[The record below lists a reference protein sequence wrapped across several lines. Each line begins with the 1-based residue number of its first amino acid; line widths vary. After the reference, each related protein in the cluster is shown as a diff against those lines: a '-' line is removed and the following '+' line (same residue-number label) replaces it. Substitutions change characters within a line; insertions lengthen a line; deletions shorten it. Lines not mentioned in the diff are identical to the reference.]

1 VSFACFGPE
10 ADEAADVAAWAR
22 FEEGFR
28 AGGLVAAGVLA
39 DDVVVAVFFAG
50 GFFAGGFVA
59 GAFVAGGFLVEDFV
73 AGARVAGV
81 VVFVDVVAR
90 ASVAAGLVGAVVPDS
105 PVAGGCVG
113 APEPVGCRAGVEAV
127 VAAGVVT
134 VLARVLAEAAA
145 LSEPDLSAPEVA
157 GAPGRDAAAARRVD
171 AGSGSNVRVLGPE
184 VGGVGESAGGAEDRD
199 RARAEPGI
207 GRRGSS
213 RSWIT
218 GATILMTSSSLA
230 DASGSRRTPYRMVAT
245 PMR

>member
-50 GFFAGGFVA
+50 AFFA

-171 AGSGSNVRVLGPE
+171 AGSGSNVRVLGPD
-184 VGGVGESAGGAEDRD
+184 VGGVSESACGAADRD

>member
-1 VSFACFGPE
+1 VGSGPSFACFGPE
-10 ADEAADVAAWAR
+10 AEDAAVVVAGDR
-22 FEEGFR
+22 F
-28 AGGLVAAGVLA
+28 AGGFLEAGFLAGDLVVAGVLA

-50 GFFAGGFVA
+50 
-59 GAFVAGGFLVEDFV
+59 AFVAGGFLVEDVV

-81 VVFVDVVAR
+81 VVVGDVVAG
-90 ASVAAGLVGAVVPDS
+90 AFVAAGLVGAVVPDS

-113 APEPVGCRAGVEAV
+113 AP
-127 VAAGVVT
+127 
-134 VLARVLAEAAA
+134 
-145 LSEPDLSAPEVA
+145 
-157 GAPGRDAAAARRVD
+157 GRDSAAARRVD
-171 AGSGSNVRVLGPE
+171 AGSGSNVRVLEPA
-184 VGGVGESAGGAEDRD
+184 VGGGGESGCDAADRD